1 MAPNS
6 HNSNSSNYADN
17 GARQFNQI
25 FNLQLYRP
33 WSPFAPD
40 IALEMFTRDH
50 HEVEEL
56 GSAAQQFLYGQV
68 VDRRSSISQ
77 GKGSSSNPVF
87 CFLKDGC
94 FSETCY
100 FDVDLDKCLAHYP
113 TSRSAKQVMDILNNT
128 QVQVLSSWIKSKES
142 AVLLLDRY
150 IVTKSGSCWTT
161 DFTLEVI
168 GRITHSN
175 GSIDA
180 SQRPSAV
187 VTYFCDERLRAGQWR
202 QDIVVQDFLIQL
214 CRARNDFL
222 QAHHDCGALQQ
233 TQEIFHKRPTG
244 TSELWHL
251 FQSCVTAAGIKTL
264 YVLLDNVDSIHDRS
278 SSSKFEDFTANL
290 RTLLV
295 TCQEK
300 SIPVKL
306 LVTSRLDRTK
316 AYFRNFGLSVGY
328 IKLDYPPQRRL
339 PY

>member
-56 GSAAQQFLYGQV
+56 GSADQHSNSYMAKLWIAVAQYP
-68 VDRRSSISQ
+68 
-77 GKGSSSNPVF
+77 KG
-87 CFLKDGC
+87 
-94 FSETCY
+94 
-100 FDVDLDKCLAHYP
+100 
-113 TSRSAKQVMDILNNT
+113 R
-128 QVQVLSSWIKSKES
+128 VLSSWIKSKES

-290 RTLLV
+290 RTLLFSKRAMRKPTTIMDDFQDIV
-295 TCQEK
+295 SATARFK
-300 SIPVKL
+300 I
-306 LVTSRLDRTK
+306 
-316 AYFRNFGLSVGY
+316 
-328 IKLDYPPQRRL
+328 
-339 PY
+339 